1 MRTSTNAS
9 RRVLVAGVAF
19 GLVLAAC
26 GGGTAET
33 TTSAAGTA
41 APTTDPGSVTTVGPT
56 TTAPATTTAAPT
68 TTMPAATTTT
78 VATTTLPGTPIDF
91 GPAAGD
97 TLAVVGVASDDVL
110 NVRAAPGTD
119 QPIVTTLGP
128 LEDDVTAL
136 GNTRQL
142 PNSFWFEV
150 EFGGVTGW
158 ASAAFLA
165 YLGDTTDQ
173 TALLIATLGETPE
186 AETMLGLGLI
196 VAEAFA
202 SDEPASRIVVSVAPT
217 VGDLGEVVYDVI
229 GLGDDSVFGLRLHIF
244 GTPTEGGDGF
254 SLKSVE
260 QTTLCGRGVSDGLCV

>member
-1 MRTSTNAS
+1 MRSSTNAT
-9 RRVLVAGVAF
+9 RRVLMAGVAF

-33 TTSAAGTA
+33 TSSVATTV
-41 APTTDPGSVTTVGPT
+41 APTTGPGSVTTVAPT
-56 TTAPATTTAAPT
+56 TTAPVTTTTATTTT
-68 TTMPAATTTT
+68 TPETTTTT
-78 VATTTLPGTPIDF
+78 VATTTTLPGTPIDF

-97 TLAVVGVASDDVL
+97 TLAVVGVESDDVL

-142 PNSFWFEV
+142 PNSFWYEV

-165 YLGDTTDQ
+165 YLGDATDQ

-186 AETMLGLGLI
+186 AETMLDLGLI

-217 VGDLGEVVYDVI
+217 VGDWVR
-229 GLGDDSVFGLRLHIF
+229 S
-244 GTPTEGGDGF
+244 PTT
-254 SLKSVE
+254 SSASAM
-260 QTTLCGRGVSDGLCV
+260 TRYSASDFTSSARQRRAAKASP